1 LTENSINEP
10 DTVGNDCYSDG
21 ERAWMESTQQLRAEW
36 LKPLLVLCTQLKITA
51 NHTTLF
57 AFVFGLLFLPLWF
70 WINPWAAIAGLAV
83 HVLLDGVDGPI
94 ARHQGTASGRGSFI
108 DTVSDQC
115 VVTWVVLTLML
126 AEHLTIAAGTL
137 HVFFYTLVVAFA
149 MVRNA
154 MSIPF
159 SWLVRPRFFVYGW
172 IILELTIWPGTFEYL
187 VWGFTATLVFKT
199 LTGFNT
205 IRKSL

>member
-1 LTENSINEP
+1 
-10 DTVGNDCYSDG
+10 
-21 ERAWMESTQQLRAEW
+21 
-36 LKPLLVLCTQLKITA
+36 
-51 NHTTLF
+51 
-57 AFVFGLLFLPLWF
+57 
-70 WINPWAAIAGLAV
+70 
-83 HVLLDGVDGPI
+83 
-94 ARHQGTASGRGSFI
+94 
-108 DTVSDQC
+108 
-115 VVTWVVLTLML
+115 
-126 AEHLTIAAGTL
+126 
-137 HVFFYTLVVAFA
+137 

-172 IILELTIWPGTFEYL
+172 IILELTIWPGTLEYL